1 MTNPPLLQHTSPS
14 WEKIGIFK
22 NFFYKKCPY
31 APAVI
36 GLQYDKREI
45 DQRNRQ
51 EGVFMMKRGKIYR
64 NMILVWMMLGGFLFA
79 VEIQNLSQAVD
90 VAGKQRMYTQRMLK
104 DYAMIGLQNKFGN
117 PQADLKK
124 IVSDFEN
131 HLDSLIAFN
140 KDPKTAQSLE
150 KVKKMWE
157 PIKKALNEAPS
168 KEKAGKM
175 QEDLEALLKQSNEA
189 VGLFAKQTG
198 KESGEIINISGRQRM
213 LSQRMA
219 SLYMLKVWGVDD
231 PQFKEKMDKSMK
243 LFKESLEKL
252 KQSKMNTPE
261 ITALL
266 QKAERSFT
274 FFEIMNKSKSKFI
287 PALIYKKSNDILKDM
302 NTATGLYAAQ
312 ESK

>member
-1 MTNPPLLQHTSPS
+1 
-14 WEKIGIFK
+14 
-22 NFFYKKCPY
+22 
-31 APAVI
+31 
-36 GLQYDKREI
+36 
-45 DQRNRQ
+45 
-51 EGVFMMKRGKIYR
+51 VFAGP
-64 NMILVWMMLGGFLFA
+64 LFA
-79 VEIQNLSQAVD
+79 IEIKNLSQAVD

-104 DYAMIGLQNKFGN
+104 DYAMIGLQNRFGN
-117 PQADLKK
+117 PKEDLKTTM
-124 IVSDFEN
+124 SNFEN
-131 HLDSLIAFN
+131 HLDALIAFN
-140 KDPKTAQSLE
+140 QEPKTEESLL
-150 KVKKMWE
+150 KVKKMWG
-157 PIKKALNEAPS
+157 PIKAALNEPPS

-243 LFKESLEKL
+243 LFKDSLDRL
-252 KQSKMNTPE
+252 KKSSMNTPE

-266 QKAERSFT
+266 NKAGRSFK
-274 FFEIMNKSKSKFI
+274 FFEVMNKSSSKFI
-287 PALIYKKSNDILKDM
+287 PALIYKKSNEILKDM

>member
-1 MTNPPLLQHTSPS
+1 M
-14 WEKIGIFK
+14 KI
-22 NFFYKKCPY
+22 
-31 APAVI
+31 
-36 GLQYDKREI
+36 L
-45 DQRNRQ
+45 
-51 EGVFMMKRGKIYR
+51 FMMFLSAG
-64 NMILVWMMLGGFLFA
+64 MLYGI
-79 VEIQNLSQAVD
+79 EISNLSQAVD

-104 DYAMIGLQNKFGN
+104 DYAMIGLQNNFGN
-117 PQADLKK
+117 PKEDLKK
-124 IVSDFEN
+124 IMANFEN

-140 KDPKTAQSLE
+140 KEAKTEESLM
-150 KVKKMWE
+150 KVKKMWG
-157 PIKKALNEAPS
+157 PIKEALNEPPS

-198 KESGEIINISGRQRM
+198 KESGKIINISGRQRM

-231 PQFKEKMDKSMK
+231 PQFKDKMDKSMK
-243 LFKESLEKL
+243 LFKDSLALLMK
-252 KQSKMNTPE
+252 SKMNTPE
-261 ITALL
+261 ITELL
-266 QKAERSFT
+266 KKAEKSFK

-287 PALIYKKSNDILKDM
+287 PALIYKKSNEILKDM